1 MWRTRGRHD
10 VQTEFWW
17 EDLKEIG
24 HLYDLVIGGSI
35 TLKWILR
42 KYNGMA
48 WTGFIC
54 LMLGQKMASCE
65 QNNEPSGSIK
75 CRKFL
80 FQMGTHAE
88 LSGVTRFVSSV
99 LSIH

>member
-1 MWRTRGRHD
+1 VH
-10 VQTEFWW
+10 TEFWW
-17 EDLKEIG
+17 ENVKERG

-42 KYNGMA
+42 KCSGMA
-48 WTGFIC
+48 WTGFVC
-54 LMLGQKMASCE
+54 LMLRQKMGSCE
-65 QNNEPSGSIK
+65 QSNEPVGSIK

-80 FQMGTHAE
+80 FKMGTHVG

>member
-1 MWRTRGRHD
+1 MR
-10 VQTEFWW
+10 TEFWW
-17 EDLKEIG
+17 ENLKERG
-24 HLYDLVIGGSI
+24 QLYDLVIVGSI

-54 LMLGQKMASCE
+54 LMLGQTMGSCG
-65 QNNEPSGSIK
+65 QSNEPLGSIK

-80 FQMGTHAE
+80 FQMGAHVE
-88 LSGVTRFVSSV
+88 LRGVTQFVSSV